1 MQEYKAKDHF
11 EGALPQEIVNPGTL
25 IKVKIYFVL
34 EVFIKQVCFTVI
46 GSKAHAEK

>member
-34 EVFIKQVCFTVI
+34 IFLEVFIK
-46 GSKAHAEK
+46 